1 MRKKSQTDRTVR
13 EKDPLEKL
21 SSVAEVAA
29 AIRTLADRINAEPN
43 IHFKAASASR
53 DLQGPYFGSHF
64 HATSEIMKA
73 IRALGAAM
81 IAAAYKKQTLPEG
94 MDQLRAFIYQIESL
108 VAQGKLNAKFFDDI
122 R

>member
-1 MRKKSQTDRTVR
+1 MRKKSQTDRTAR

-21 SSVAEVAA
+21 SSVAEVAV
-29 AIRTLADRINAEPN
+29 AIRNLGDRINAEPN
-43 IHFKAASASR
+43 IYFKAVAVSSGF
-53 DLQGPYFGSHF
+53 QGPYSGSRF
-64 HATSEIMKA
+64 HALSEIMKA

-94 MDQLRAFIYQIESL
+94 MNQLRAFIYQIESL
-108 VAQGKLNAKFFDDI
+108 IAQGKLNAKFFDDI